1 MSHTPK
7 RMDTGTEAE
16 QRRARFEALYA
27 EAKQSL
33 SYAANEVRSLT
44 EQARQLRDGTDETG
58 REQATMARLELT
70 VRSLERDWLF
80 LERGTDQ
87 ADDTGAE
94 VAADTETQMRIL
106 QAQEAERARLAQ
118 EIHDGPAQTLSNAVL
133 LADVVSQLIARD
145 PADAQVEMRKLRAI
159 LERELKEMRGFI
171 HQLRP
176 PLLEQLG
183 LDGAIRDAAEQLA
196 DGTAMRVKVDLDAPA
211 DRLDEAQQTVVL
223 RVAQEAMRNIRK
235 HAAAESVRVSTRL
248 AGEAA
253 DAWVLEVRDDGR
265 GFETGGAPPE
275 DGRRRFGLRFMRDRA
290 ASVGAELDI
299 RSAPT
304 TGTTVRL
311 TMDTSRRERAR

>member
-1 MSHTPK
+1 MAS
-7 RMDTGTEAE
+7 GTEAE
-16 QRRARFEALYA
+16 QRQARFDALYA
-27 EAKQSL
+27 EVKQSL
-33 SYAANEVRSLT
+33 SYAANQVRALT
-44 EQARQLRDGTDETG
+44 EQARQLKGVGDATG
-58 REQATMARLELT
+58 GDPAAMARLELT

-80 LERGTDQ
+80 LERATIPAGSD
-87 ADDTGAE
+87 AGAE
-94 VAADTETQMRIL
+94 TELQMRIM

-118 EIHDGPAQTLSNAVL
+118 EVHDGPAQTLSNAVL
-133 LADVVSQLIARD
+133 QADVVGRLIERD
-145 PADAQVEMRKLRAI
+145 PTEAHQELRKLRAI
-159 LERELKEMRGFI
+159 LERELRELRGFI

-196 DGTAMRVKVDLDAPA
+196 DGGTVRVKVDLDAPA

-223 RVAQEAMRNIRK
+223 RIAQEAMRNIRK
-235 HAAAESVRVSTRL
+235 HAAAASVRVATRL
-248 AGEAA
+248 AGEAGQ
-253 DAWVLEVRDDGR
+253 DWVLEVRDDGR
-265 GFETGGAPPE
+265 GFEMDGAPPD

-290 ASVGAELDI
+290 ASVGATIDI

>member
-1 MSHTPK
+1 
-7 RMDTGTEAE
+7 MDVGNRAD
-16 QRRARFEALYA
+16 QQRARFEALYA

-44 EQARQLRDGTDETG
+44 EQARQLRDGTDDTG
-58 REQATMARLELT
+58 REQATLARLELT

-80 LERGTDQ
+80 LERGTAG
-87 ADDTGAE
+87 ADDTGGE
-94 VAADTETQMRIL
+94 TAADTEMQMRIL

-133 LADVVSQLIARD
+133 LADVVGQLIARD

-196 DGTAMRVKVDLDAPA
+196 EGGAMRVMVDLDAPA

-235 HAAAESVRVSTRL
+235 HASAGSVRVSTRL
-248 AGEAA
+248 AGETA
-253 DAWVLEVRDDGR
+253 DAWILEVRDDGR
-265 GFETGGAPPE
+265 GFETDGAPPE

-290 ASVGAELDI
+290 ASVGAELEI
-299 RSAPT
+299 RSAPA

-311 TMDTSRRERAR
+311 TIDTSRRERAR

>member
-1 MSHTPK
+1 
-7 RMDTGTEAE
+7 MDAGTEAD
-16 QRRARFEALYA
+16 QRRARFDALYA

-33 SYAANEVRSLT
+33 SYAANQVRSLT
-44 EQARQLRDGTDETG
+44 EQARRLRDANDETG
-58 REQATMARLELT
+58 REQASLARLELT

-80 LERGTDQ
+80 LERGSDQ
-87 ADDTGAE
+87 ADDAGAE
-94 VAADTETQMRIL
+94 TAADTELQMRIL

-133 LADVVSQLIARD
+133 LADVVGQLIARD
-145 PADAQVEMRKLRAI
+145 PGEAQVEMRKLRAI

-196 DGTAMRVKVDLDAPA
+196 EGGTLRVKVDLDAPA
-211 DRLDEAQQTVVL
+211 TSLDESQQTVVL

-235 HAAAESVRVSTRL
+235 HASAGSVRVSTRL
-248 AGEAA
+248 AGEAD
-253 DAWVLEVRDDGR
+253 DAWILEVRDDGR
-265 GFETGGAPPE
+265 GFETDGAPPE

-290 ASVGAELDI
+290 ASVGAELEI

-311 TMDTSRRERAR
+311 TIDTSRRERAR